1 MAGQTNGSGP
11 GHDDDRKLFVGG
23 LGRNLSEQDVKDY
36 FSKYGEVES
45 VNIKVDQYTGQS
57 RGFAFV
63 TFKNSKVID
72 ELLAAGTHYIGNK
85 KIDPK
90 KVTKKQLPL
99 NCKIF
104 VGGLTAEMTDSIVQ
118 DYFSQY
124 GTIVEYQAP
133 MDKKK
138 KQRKGFC
145 FITFESKDIVHK
157 VLKSPK
163 QTINGKS
170 VDVKKVKFNPETM
183 GTGFHAAGKA
193 GMYPVYG
200 FGQQGYPP
208 AAAYAGGYGY
218 DGYENY
224 YGGYADYGYAPYG
237 GNGYGFQGYGVIS
250 GAAPTAAG
258 GGKFRENQYQ
268 RHTPY

>member
-23 LGRNLSEQDVKDY
+23 LGRNLTENDVKDY

-45 VNIKVDQYTGQS
+45 VNIKVDQFTGQS

-63 TFKNSKVID
+63 TFKVSKVID

-99 NCKIF
+99 SCKIF
-104 VGGLTAEMTDSIVQ
+104 VGGLTPEMTDSVVQ
-118 DYFSQY
+118 DYFSQF

-145 FITFESKDIVHK
+145 FITFESKDIVQK
-157 VLKSPK
+157 VLKNPK
-163 QTINGKS
+163 QYISGKA

-208 AAAYAGGYGY
+208 AAAYAGYGY
-218 DGYENY
+218 DGYESY
-224 YGGYADYGYAPYG
+224 YGYPDYGYAPYA
-237 GNGYGFQGYGVIS
+237 GNGYGFQGYGVVS
-250 GAAPTAAG
+250 GAAAPTGAG